1 MQSSP
6 LNLQRNQIRE
16 RRMRKVG
23 RMEMKLKSIPKEM
36 FDETKRLEEIAGVI
50 KKHNIV
56 KNGLTPESLRH
67 VLEDLGPTFIKIG
80 QIMSSRTDVLPKEYC
95 EELELLRA
103 DVKPLD
109 IEVIKREIENELGR
123 PVEELFLSIDEKPLG
138 SASIAQVHAAVLPD
152 GQKVVI
158 KVQRP
163 YVADMMMKDFALLSK
178 AAKMA
183 KISPVNQTV
192 DFDMVVQELKQ
203 VSINELD
210 FRIEAE
216 TTMEFEDN
224 MKDIKYVTCPQIIVE
239 YTTQRVMT
247 MSYVDG
253 FSIGNLEKIE
263 ENGYDR
269 TEIATKLV
277 NNFLK
282 QVLDDGLFHAD
293 PHQGNLEIL
302 YGKICWLDWGMV
314 GRFGKK
320 EQNILKMAVTSVV
333 QKDVNMMKNAVLS
346 LGKPKRPINHPELF
360 NDIDSVMERYCSM
373 NLEDMNIGELLGEV
387 VELASNHGIALPQGF
402 SMLVRALV
410 TIEGV
415 VAKLNVD
422 VNMMQ
427 LFSGKVMHDMLEEF
441 DLKQEILGDTKAV
454 YESAKKSLTIPSLSA
469 DLMKSV
475 IKGQTKVNIEPVG
488 FDPLMKRVEIM
499 VGDLILCIITASL
512 VISSSMICT
521 TNMEP
526 KVLEIPILGFAG
538 YVAAF
543 AMGVYLIIMIHKRR
557 KK

>member
-1 MQSSP
+1 MS
-6 LNLQRNQIRE
+6 RT
-16 RRMRKVG
+16 
-23 RMEMKLKSIPKEM
+23 EMKLKNIPKEM
-36 FDETKRLEEIAGVI
+36 FDETKRLDEIVGVI
-50 KKHNIV
+50 RKYNLV
-56 KNGLTPESLRH
+56 KNGLTPENLRH
-67 VLEDLGPTFIKIG
+67 ILEDLGPTFIKIG

-103 DVKPLD
+103 DVKPLEID
-109 IEVIKREIENELGR
+109 IIKREIENELGR

-192 DFDMVVQELKQ
+192 DFYMVVQELKQ

-216 TTMEFEDN
+216 TTMEFENN
-224 MKDIKYVTCPQIIVE
+224 MKDIKYVTCPEIIVE

-253 FSIGNLEKIE
+253 FSIGNLGKLE

-302 YGKICWLDWGMV
+302 NGKICWLDWGMV

-346 LGKPKRPINHPELF
+346 LGKPKRPVNHPELF

-427 LFSGKVMHDMLEEF
+427 LFSGKVMHDMLNEF
-441 DLKQEILGDTKAV
+441 DLKQEILGDSKAV

-488 FDPLMKRVEIM
+488 FDSLMKRVEIM
-499 VGDLILCIITASL
+499 VGDLILCIITAAII
-512 VISSSMICT
+512 ISSSMICT
-521 TNMEP
+521 TDMQP
-526 KVLEIPILGFAG
+526 KILNIPILGFAG

-543 AMGVYLIIMIHKRR
+543 AMGVYLIITIHRRR

>member
-1 MQSSP
+1 
-6 LNLQRNQIRE
+6 
-16 RRMRKVG
+16 
-23 RMEMKLKSIPKEM
+23 MKFKSIPKEM

-50 KKHNIV
+50 RKHNLV
-56 KNGLTPESLRH
+56 RNGLTPENLRQI
-67 VLEDLGPTFIKIG
+67 LEDLGPTFIKIG
-80 QIMSSRTDVLPKEYC
+80 QVMSSRTDVLPKEYC
-95 EELELLRA
+95 EELEKLRA

-109 IEVIKREIENELGR
+109 IDIIRKEIENELGR
-123 PVEELFLSIDEKPLG
+123 PVSELFQSIEEKPLG
-138 SASIAQVHAAVLPD
+138 SASIAQVHAAILPD

-163 YVADMMMKDFALLSK
+163 YVADMMMKDFSLLSK

-216 TTMEFEDN
+216 NTMEFENN
-224 MKDIKYVTCPQIIVE
+224 MKDVKYVDCAKIIPE

-247 MSYVDG
+247 MSFVDG
-253 FSIGNLEKIE
+253 FSVGNLKKLE
-263 ENGYDR
+263 EEGYDR
-269 TEIATKLV
+269 REVATKLV

-302 YGKICWLDWGMV
+302 NGRIVWLDWGMV

-320 EQNILKMAVTSVV
+320 EQNILKMAVAAVV
-333 QKDVNMMKNAVLS
+333 QKDVNLMKNAVLS
-346 LGKPKRPINHPELF
+346 LGKPKRPVNHPELF

-387 VELASNHGIALPQGF
+387 VELAANHGIALPQGF

-422 VNMMQ
+422 VNMAQ

-441 DLKQEILGDTKAV
+441 DLKQEILGDTRAV

-475 IKGQTKVNIEPVG
+475 IKGQTKVNVEPVG
-488 FDPLMKRVEIM
+488 IDPLMRRVEIM
-499 VGDLILCIITASL
+499 VGDLILCIIMASTI
-512 VISSSMICT
+512 ISSSLICT
-521 TNMEP
+521 TNMQP
-526 KVLEIPILGFAG
+526 RILDIPILGFAG
-538 YVAAF
+538 YLGAF
-543 AMGVYLIIMIHKRR
+543 GMGIYLIITIHKRR

>member
-1 MQSSP
+1 MVSR
-6 LNLQRNQIRE
+6 L
-16 RRMRKVG
+16 
-23 RMEMKLKSIPKEM
+23 EMKFKSIPKEM

-50 KKHNIV
+50 RKHNLV
-56 KNGLTPESLRH
+56 RNGLTPENLRQI
-67 VLEDLGPTFIKIG
+67 LEDLGPTFIKIG
-80 QIMSSRTDVLPKEYC
+80 QVMSSRTDVLPKEYC
-95 EELELLRA
+95 EELEKLRA

-109 IEVIKREIENELGR
+109 IDIIRKEIENELGR
-123 PVEELFLSIDEKPLG
+123 PVSELFQSIEEKPLG
-138 SASIAQVHAAVLPD
+138 SASIAQVHAAILPD

-163 YVADMMMKDFALLSK
+163 YVADMMMKDFSLLSK
-178 AAKMA
+178 AARMA

-216 TTMEFEDN
+216 NTMEFENN
-224 MKDIKYVTCPQIIVE
+224 MKDVKYVDCAKIIPE

-247 MSYVDG
+247 MSFIDG
-253 FSIGNLEKIE
+253 FSVGNLKKLE
-263 ENGYDR
+263 EEGYDR
-269 TEIATKLV
+269 REVATKLV

-302 YGKICWLDWGMV
+302 NGRIVWLDWGMV

-320 EQNILKMAVTSVV
+320 EQNILKMAVAAVV
-333 QKDVNMMKNAVLS
+333 QKDVNLMKNAVLS
-346 LGKPKRPINHPELF
+346 LGKPKRPVNHPELF

-387 VELASNHGIALPQGF
+387 VELAANHGIALPQGF

-422 VNMMQ
+422 VNMAQ

-441 DLKQEILGDTKAV
+441 DLKQEILGDTRAV

-475 IKGQTKVNIEPVG
+475 IKGQTKVNVEPVG
-488 FDPLMKRVEIM
+488 IDPLMRRVEIM
-499 VGDLILCIITASL
+499 VGDLILCIIMASTI
-512 VISSSMICT
+512 ISSSLICT
-521 TNMEP
+521 TNMQP
-526 KVLEIPILGFAG
+526 RILDIPILGFAG
-538 YVAAF
+538 YLGAF
-543 AMGVYLIIMIHKRR
+543 GMGIYLIITIHKRR

>member
-1 MQSSP
+1 MMSR
-6 LNLQRNQIRE
+6 L
-16 RRMRKVG
+16 
-23 RMEMKLKSIPKEM
+23 EMKFKSVPKEM

-50 KKHNIV
+50 RKHNLV
-56 KNGLTPESLRH
+56 KNGLTPEGLRH
-67 VLEDLGPTFIKIG
+67 ILEDLGPTFIKIG
-80 QIMSSRTDVLPKEYC
+80 QIMSSRTDALPKEYC
-95 EELELLRA
+95 EELEKLRA

-109 IEVIKREIENELGR
+109 IEVIKKEIENELGR
-123 PVEELFLSIDEKPLG
+123 PVSELFQSIDEKPLG

-192 DFDMVVQELKQ
+192 DFNMVVQELKE

-216 TTMEFEDN
+216 NTMEFEDN
-224 MKDIKYVTCPQIIVE
+224 MKDIRYVDCAKIYPE

-253 FSIGNLEKIE
+253 FSIGNLEKLE
-263 ENGYDR
+263 EEGYDR
-269 TEIATKLV
+269 KEVAVKLV

-293 PHQGNLEIL
+293 PHQGNLQIQN
-302 YGKICWLDWGMV
+302 GRIIWLDWGMV
-314 GRFGKK
+314 GRFAKK
-320 EQNILKMAVTSVV
+320 EQNILKMAVTAVV
-333 QKDVNMMKNAVLS
+333 QKDVNLMKNAVLS

-373 NLEDMNIGELLGEV
+373 NLEDMNIGELLGEI
-387 VELASNHGIALPQGF
+387 VELAANHGIALPQGF

-415 VAKLNVD
+415 VSKLNVD
-422 VNMMQ
+422 VNMAQ
-427 LFSGKVMHDMLEEF
+427 LFSGKVMHDLLEDF
-441 DLKQEILGDTKAV
+441 DLKTEILGDSKAL

-488 FDPLMKRVEIM
+488 IDPLMRRVEIM
-499 VGDLILCIITASL
+499 VGDLILCIIMASTI
-512 VISSSMICT
+512 ISSSLICT
-521 TNMEP
+521 TDMQP
-526 KVLEIPILGFAG
+526 KILDIPALGFAG
-538 YVAAF
+538 FVGAF
-543 AMGVYLIIMIHKRR
+543 AMGIYLIITIHKRR

>member
-1 MQSSP
+1 MS
-6 LNLQRNQIRE
+6 
-16 RRMRKVG
+16 
-23 RMEMKLKSIPKEM
+23 RMEMKLKNIPKEM

-50 KKHNIV
+50 RKYNLV
-56 KNGLTPESLRH
+56 KNGLTPENLRH
-67 VLEDLGPTFIKIG
+67 ILEDLGPTFIKIG

-95 EELELLRA
+95 EELEKLRA

-109 IEVIKREIENELGR
+109 IEIIKKEIENELGR
-123 PVEELFLSIDEKPLG
+123 PVSELFQSIDEKPLG

-163 YVADMMMKDFALLSK
+163 YVADMMMKDFSLLSK

-216 TTMEFEDN
+216 TTMEFENN
-224 MKDIKYVTCPQIIVE
+224 MKDIRYITCPQIILE
-239 YTTQRVMT
+239 YTTQRIMT
-247 MSYVDG
+247 MSYIDG
-253 FSIGNLEKIE
+253 FSIGNLEKLDDE
-263 ENGYDR
+263 GYDR
-269 TEIATKLV
+269 KEVATKLV

-302 YGKICWLDWGMV
+302 NGKICWLDWGMV
-314 GRFGKK
+314 GRFAKK
-320 EQNILKMAVTSVV
+320 EQNILKMAVAAVV
-333 QKDVNMMKNAVLS
+333 QKDVNLMKNAVLS

-387 VELASNHGIALPQGF
+387 VELAANHGIALPQGF

-422 VNMMQ
+422 VNMAQ

-441 DLKQEILGDTKAV
+441 DLKQEILGDSKAF

-488 FDPLMKRVEIM
+488 FDSLMQRVEIL
-499 VGDLILCIITASL
+499 VGDMILCIIMAS
-512 VISSSMICT
+512 VILSSSLLCT
-521 TNMEP
+521 TDMQP
-526 KVLEIPILGFAG
+526 QLLGIPVIGLVGFVG
-538 YVAAF
+538 AF
-543 AMGVYLIIMIHKRR
+543 GMGVFLIVTIAKRRR

>member
-1 MQSSP
+1 MVSR
-6 LNLQRNQIRE
+6 L
-16 RRMRKVG
+16 
-23 RMEMKLKSIPKEM
+23 EMKFKSIPKEM

-50 KKHNIV
+50 RKHNLV

-80 QIMSSRTDVLPKEYC
+80 QIMSSRTDVLPREYC
-95 EELELLRA
+95 EELEKLRA
-103 DVKPLD
+103 DVKPLEID
-109 IEVIKREIENELGR
+109 VIKKEIENELGR
-123 PVEELFLSIDEKPLG
+123 PVSELFQSIDEKPLG
-138 SASIAQVHAAVLPD
+138 SASIAQVHAAILPD

-163 YVADMMMKDFALLSK
+163 YVADMMMKDFALLTK

-216 TTMEFEDN
+216 TTMEFENN
-224 MKDIKYVTCPQIIVE
+224 MKDIRYVTCPQIIPE

-247 MSYVDG
+247 MSFING
-253 FSIGNLEKIE
+253 FSIGNLNKLE
-263 ENGYDR
+263 EEGYDR
-269 TEIATKLV
+269 KEVATKLV

-302 YGKICWLDWGMV
+302 DGKIVWLDWGMV
-314 GRFGKK
+314 GRFAKK
-320 EQNILKMAVTSVV
+320 EQNILKMAVTAVV
-333 QKDVNMMKNAVLS
+333 QKDVNLMKNAVLS

-360 NDIDSVMERYCSM
+360 NDIDGVMERYCSM

-387 VELASNHGIALPQGF
+387 VELAANHGIALPQGF

-422 VNMMQ
+422 VNMAQ
-427 LFSGKVMHDMLEEF
+427 LFSGKVMHDMLDEF
-441 DLKQEILGDTKAV
+441 DLKQEMLGDTKAL

-475 IKGQTKVNIEPVG
+475 IKGQTKVNVEPVG
-488 FDPLMKRVEIM
+488 FDSLMRRVEIM
-499 VGDLILCIITASL
+499 VGDLILCIIMASTI
-512 VISSSMICT
+512 ISSSLICT
-521 TNMEP
+521 TDMQP

-538 YVAAF
+538 YLAAF
-543 AMGVYLIIMIHKRR
+543 GMGIYLIVTIHKRR

>member
-1 MQSSP
+1 MKK
-6 LNLQRNQIRE
+6 
-16 RRMRKVG
+16 RKKAQMMS
-23 RMEMKLKSIPKEM
+23 RLEMKFKSVPKEM

-50 KKHNIV
+50 RKHNLV
-56 KNGLTPESLRH
+56 KNGLTPEGLRH
-67 VLEDLGPTFIKIG
+67 ILEDLGPTFIKIG
-80 QIMSSRTDVLPKEYC
+80 QIMSSRTDALPKEYC
-95 EELELLRA
+95 EELEKLRA

-109 IEVIKREIENELGR
+109 IEVIKKEIENELGR
-123 PVEELFLSIDEKPLG
+123 PVSELFQSIDEKPLG

-192 DFDMVVQELKQ
+192 DFNMVVQELKE

-216 TTMEFEDN
+216 NTMEFEDN
-224 MKDIKYVTCPQIIVE
+224 MKDIRYVDCAKIYPE

-253 FSIGNLEKIE
+253 FSIGNLEKLE
-263 ENGYDR
+263 EEGYDR
-269 TEIATKLV
+269 KEVAVKLV

-293 PHQGNLEIL
+293 PHQGNLQIQN
-302 YGKICWLDWGMV
+302 GRIIWLDWGMV
-314 GRFGKK
+314 GRFAKK
-320 EQNILKMAVTSVV
+320 EQNILKMAVTAVV
-333 QKDVNMMKNAVLS
+333 QKDVNLMKNAVLS

-373 NLEDMNIGELLGEV
+373 NLEDMNIGELLGEI
-387 VELASNHGIALPQGF
+387 VELAANHGIALPQGF

-415 VAKLNVD
+415 VSKLNVD
-422 VNMMQ
+422 VNMAQ
-427 LFSGKVMHDMLEEF
+427 LFSGKVMHDLLEDF
-441 DLKQEILGDTKAV
+441 DLKTEILGDSKAL

-488 FDPLMKRVEIM
+488 IDPLMRRVEIM
-499 VGDLILCIITASL
+499 VGDLILCIIMASTI
-512 VISSSMICT
+512 ISSSLICT
-521 TNMEP
+521 TDMQP
-526 KVLEIPILGFAG
+526 KILDIPALGFAG
-538 YVAAF
+538 FVGAF
-543 AMGVYLIIMIHKRR
+543 AMGIYLIITIHKRR

>member
-1 MQSSP
+1 MVSR
-6 LNLQRNQIRE
+6 L
-16 RRMRKVG
+16 
-23 RMEMKLKSIPKEM
+23 EMKFKSIPKEM

-50 KKHNIV
+50 RKHNLV
-56 KNGLTPESLRH
+56 RNGLTPENLRQI
-67 VLEDLGPTFIKIG
+67 LEDLGPTFIKIG
-80 QIMSSRTDVLPKEYC
+80 QVMSSRTDVLPKEYC
-95 EELELLRA
+95 EELEKLRA

-109 IEVIKREIENELGR
+109 IDIIRKEIENELGR
-123 PVEELFLSIDEKPLG
+123 PVSELFQSIEEKPLG
-138 SASIAQVHAAVLPD
+138 SASIAQVHAAILPD

-163 YVADMMMKDFALLSK
+163 YVADMMMKDFSLLSK

-216 TTMEFEDN
+216 NTMEFENN
-224 MKDIKYVTCPQIIVE
+224 MKDVKYVDCAKIIPE

-247 MSYVDG
+247 MSFIDG
-253 FSIGNLEKIE
+253 FSVGNLKKLE
-263 ENGYDR
+263 EEGYDR
-269 TEIATKLV
+269 REVATKLV

-302 YGKICWLDWGMV
+302 NGRIVWLDWGMV

-320 EQNILKMAVTSVV
+320 EQNILKMAVAAVV
-333 QKDVNMMKNAVLS
+333 QKDVNLMKNAVLS
-346 LGKPKRPINHPELF
+346 LGKPKRPVNHPELF

-387 VELASNHGIALPQGF
+387 VELAANHGIALPQGF

-422 VNMMQ
+422 VNMAQ

-441 DLKQEILGDTKAV
+441 DLKQEILGDTRAV

-475 IKGQTKVNIEPVG
+475 IKGQTKVNVEPVG
-488 FDPLMKRVEIM
+488 IDPLMRRVEIM
-499 VGDLILCIITASL
+499 VGDLILCIIMASTI
-512 VISSSMICT
+512 ISSSLICT
-521 TNMEP
+521 TNMQP
-526 KVLEIPILGFAG
+526 RILDIPILGFAG
-538 YVAAF
+538 YLGAF
-543 AMGVYLIIMIHKRR
+543 GMGIYLIITIHKRR

>member
-1 MQSSP
+1 MVSR
-6 LNLQRNQIRE
+6 L
-16 RRMRKVG
+16 
-23 RMEMKLKSIPKEM
+23 EMKFKSIPKEM

-50 KKHNIV
+50 RKHNLV
-56 KNGLTPESLRH
+56 KNGLTPESLRQ

-80 QIMSSRTDVLPKEYC
+80 QIMSSRTDVLPREYC
-95 EELELLRA
+95 EELEKLRA

-109 IEVIKREIENELGR
+109 IDVIKKEIENELGR
-123 PVEELFLSIDEKPLG
+123 PVTELFQSIEEKPLG
-138 SASIAQVHAAVLPD
+138 SASIAQVHAAILPD

-163 YVADMMMKDFALLSK
+163 YVADMMMKDFSLLTK

-192 DFDMVVQELKQ
+192 DFNMVVQELKQ

-216 TTMEFEDN
+216 NTMEFEDN
-224 MKDIKYVTCPQIIVE
+224 MKDINYVDCAKIIPE

-247 MSYVDG
+247 MSFIDG
-253 FSIGNLEKIE
+253 FSIGNLEKLDAE
-263 ENGYDR
+263 GYDR
-269 TEIATKLV
+269 KEVATKLV

-293 PHQGNLEIL
+293 PHQGNLEIVN
-302 YGKICWLDWGMV
+302 GKIVWLDWGMI

-320 EQNILKMAVTSVV
+320 EQNILKMAVASVV
-333 QKDVNMMKNAVLS
+333 QKDVNLMKNAVLS
-346 LGKPKRPINHPELF
+346 LGKPKNPINHPELF
-360 NDIDSVMERYCSM
+360 NDIDGVMERYCSM

-387 VELASNHGIALPQGF
+387 VELAAKHGIALPQGF

-422 VNMMQ
+422 VNMAQ

-441 DLKQEILGDTKAV
+441 DLKQEILGDSRAV
-454 YESAKKSLTIPSLSA
+454 YESAKKSLTIPALSA
-469 DLMKSV
+469 DMMKSI
-475 IKGQTKVNIEPVG
+475 IKGQTKVNVEPVG
-488 FDPLMKRVEIM
+488 IDPLMQRVETM
-499 VGDLILCIITASL
+499 VGDLILCIIMASTI
-512 VISSSMICT
+512 ISSSLICT
-521 TNMEP
+521 TDMQP
-526 KVLEIPILGFAG
+526 KVLDIPILGFAG
-538 YVAAF
+538 YVGAF
-543 AMGVYLIIMIHKRR
+543 GMGIYLIITIHKRR

>member
-1 MQSSP
+1 MVSR
-6 LNLQRNQIRE
+6 L
-16 RRMRKVG
+16 
-23 RMEMKLKSIPKEM
+23 EMKFKSIPKEM

-50 KKHNIV
+50 RKHNLV

-80 QIMSSRTDVLPKEYC
+80 QIMSSRTDVLPREYC
-95 EELELLRA
+95 EELEKLRA
-103 DVKPLD
+103 DVKPLEID
-109 IEVIKREIENELGR
+109 VIKKEIENELGR
-123 PVEELFLSIDEKPLG
+123 PVSELFQSIDEKPLG
-138 SASIAQVHAAVLPD
+138 SASIAQVHAAILPD

-163 YVADMMMKDFALLSK
+163 YVADMMMKDFALLTK

-224 MKDIKYVTCPQIIVE
+224 MKDIKYVTCPQIIPE

-247 MSYVDG
+247 MSFIDG
-253 FSIGNLEKIE
+253 FSIGNLNKLE
-263 ENGYDR
+263 EEGYDR
-269 TEIATKLV
+269 KEVATKLV

-302 YGKICWLDWGMV
+302 DGKIVWLDWGMV
-314 GRFGKK
+314 GRFAKK
-320 EQNILKMAVTSVV
+320 EQNILKMAVTAVV
-333 QKDVNMMKNAVLS
+333 QKDVNLMKNAVLS

-360 NDIDSVMERYCSM
+360 NDIDGVMERYCSM

-387 VELASNHGIALPQGF
+387 VELAANHGIALPQGF

-422 VNMMQ
+422 VNMAQ
-427 LFSGKVMHDMLEEF
+427 LFSGKVMHDMLDEF
-441 DLKQEILGDTKAV
+441 DLKQEMLGDTKAL

-475 IKGQTKVNIEPVG
+475 IKGQTKVNVEPVG
-488 FDPLMKRVEIM
+488 FDSLMRRVEIM
-499 VGDLILCIITASL
+499 VGDLILCIIMASTI
-512 VISSSMICT
+512 ISSSLICT
-521 TNMEP
+521 TDMQP

-538 YVAAF
+538 YLAAF
-543 AMGVYLIIMIHKRR
+543 GMGIYLIVTIHKRR

>member
-1 MQSSP
+1 MVSR
-6 LNLQRNQIRE
+6 L
-16 RRMRKVG
+16 
-23 RMEMKLKSIPKEM
+23 EMKFKSIPKEM

-50 KKHNIV
+50 RKHNLV
-56 KNGLTPESLRH
+56 RNGLTPENLRQI
-67 VLEDLGPTFIKIG
+67 LEDLGPTFIKIG
-80 QIMSSRTDVLPKEYC
+80 QVMSSRTDVLPKEYC
-95 EELELLRA
+95 EELEKLRA

-109 IEVIKREIENELGR
+109 IDIIRKEIENELGR
-123 PVEELFLSIDEKPLG
+123 PVSELFQSIEEKPLG
-138 SASIAQVHAAVLPD
+138 SASIAQVHAAILPD

-163 YVADMMMKDFALLSK
+163 YVADMMMKDFSLLSK

-216 TTMEFEDN
+216 NTMEFENN
-224 MKDIKYVTCPQIIVE
+224 MKDVKYVDCAKIIPE

-247 MSYVDG
+247 MSFVDG
-253 FSIGNLEKIE
+253 FSVGNLKKLE
-263 ENGYDR
+263 EEGYDR
-269 TEIATKLV
+269 REVATKLV

-302 YGKICWLDWGMV
+302 NGRIVWLDWGMV

-320 EQNILKMAVTSVV
+320 EQNILKMAVAAVV
-333 QKDVNMMKNAVLS
+333 QKDVNLMKNAVLS
-346 LGKPKRPINHPELF
+346 LGKPKRPVNHPELF

-387 VELASNHGIALPQGF
+387 VELAANHGIALPQGF

-422 VNMMQ
+422 VNMAQ

-441 DLKQEILGDTKAV
+441 DLKQEILGDTRAV

-475 IKGQTKVNIEPVG
+475 IKGQTKVNVEPVG
-488 FDPLMKRVEIM
+488 IDPLMRRVEIM
-499 VGDLILCIITASL
+499 VGDLILCIIMASTI
-512 VISSSMICT
+512 ISSSLICT
-521 TNMEP
+521 TNMQP
-526 KVLEIPILGFAG
+526 RILDIPILGFAG
-538 YVAAF
+538 YLGAF
-543 AMGVYLIIMIHKRR
+543 GMGIYLIITIHKRR